1 MPLAEDAKLAKKL
14 IQGKFPSRRRFLLS
28 GAALMGGAILFSDE
42 GFGAPKLA
50 RTPAQGEG
58 PFYPDALPLDRD
70 NDLVSVRGR
79 SEPAKGKITHIF
91 GRLRDVDGR
100 PIRRARIE
108 IWQCDV
114 FGRYIHTADT
124 GRGPR
129 DPNFQGFGQTL
140 TDDDGRYRFR
150 TIKPVPYP
158 GRTPHIHF
166 AVKGKGFPR
175 LTTQMYVKGEPL
187 NERDFLLSRIRNE
200 EARRAV
206 IVPLERASK
215 SGDGGG
221 ALIGRFDIVLGS
233 GLGILE

>member
-1 MPLAEDAKLAKKL
+1 MGKK
-14 IQGKFPSRRRFLLS
+14 ITQDKFPSRRRVLLS
-28 GAALMGGAILFSDE
+28 GAALMGGALLLPDE
-42 GFGAPKLA
+42 VLGTVKPV

-58 PFYPDALPLDRD
+58 PFYPDAPPLDQD

-79 SEPAKGKITHIF
+79 REPAQGRITHIL
-91 GRLRDVDGR
+91 GRLRDMDGR
-100 PIRRARIE
+100 PVRRARIE
-108 IWQCDV
+108 IWQCDAL
-114 FGRYIHTADT
+114 GRYIHTADP

-129 DPNFQGFGQTL
+129 DPNFQGFGRTL

-150 TIKPVPYP
+150 TIKPVTYP

-175 LTTQMYVKGEPL
+175 LTTQMYVEGEPL

-206 IVPLERASK
+206 IVPLKRASK

-233 GLGILE
+233 GLGVLE